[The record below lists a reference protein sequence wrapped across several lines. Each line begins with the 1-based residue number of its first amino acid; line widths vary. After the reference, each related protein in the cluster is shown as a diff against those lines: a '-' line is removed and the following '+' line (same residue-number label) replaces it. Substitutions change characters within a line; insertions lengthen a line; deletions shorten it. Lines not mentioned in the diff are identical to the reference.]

1 MLTPSRLLLGKRS
14 VHSAALKMSLKP
26 ITLMDS
32 HGKPTFDASSLHAL
46 LLDNGQHAGTLQR
59 IDRSRSPLLRPIH
72 LQPRAPKYSLRSAPE
87 QQPATEPAPVPQP
100 CADFPADLTSDA
112 KMAYIPPYAALPP
125 SVASIRRRR
134 GLRAK
139 TKNVGVASPLLE
151 LATVA
156 TAGGPKTS
164 RLPQHAHL
172 KL

>member
-26 ITLMDS
+26 ITLVDL

-46 LLDNGQHAGTLQR
+46 LLDNGHHAGTLQR
-59 IDRSRSPLLRPIH
+59 IEEPAAPIH
-72 LQPRAPKYSLRSAPE
+72 LQPRPPKYSLRSAPE

-100 CADFPADLTSDA
+100 CVEFPADLASDA

-139 TKNVGVASPLLE
+139 TKDVGVASPLLE